1 MCQTIRAALN
11 FLPAGPISLSVPPHP
26 AGTDYKEVTVKL
38 RVYKLA
44 FALASIAAFIEVL
57 GAGRRF

>member
-1 MCQTIRAALN
+1 MCQVRSTAQRSP
-11 FLPAGPISLSVPPHP
+11 LPPEHP
-26 AGTDYKEVTVKL
+26 AGTPASFAGTVNKEVTVKL

-44 FALASIAAFIEVL
+44 FALASIAAFVEVL